1 MLSGNTLAFR
11 KDRKGVPDS
20 TQGASSSIKQ
30 CWAYAKDPTPALLPA
45 MGTQLGQRLTG
56 MQLQV
61 CKAHGAGCSW
71 VGWEDPGMMP
81 AHHLPGRA
89 CTFWGGAEIKPSYF
103 C

>member
-61 CKAHGAGCSW
+61 CKAHGGLGRPWDDAC
-71 VGWEDPGMMP
+71 PPP
-81 AHHLPGRA
+81 ARWSMYIL
-89 CTFWGGAEIKPSYF
+89 GGAEIKPSYF